1 MLTMDWRSGT
11 DYSLLA
17 RAIEIQ
23 KLTKEDVVFE
33 FNGVK
38 FKVDED
44 TTDDY
49 LALRKMQIAVK
60 FSRKD
65 VVYL

>member
-1 MLTMDWRSGT
+1 MLTMDWRGGT

-23 KLTKEDVVFE
+23 KLTKEEVVFE

-44 TTDDY
+44 TKDDY
-49 LALRKMQIAVK
+49 LALREMQIAVK
-60 FSRKD
+60 FDRKD
-65 VVYL
+65 MVYL